1 MSATSPAS
9 STPSSGSY
17 EVPADG
23 PEVMTPSMT
32 VSATPTAPMP
42 GTPTAPLPATPPAPL
57 PATPPAAMPVTPAAA
72 ASATAIAA
80 PAAAGVAVPLPS
92 GAPILPARTREDAA
106 ERRAH
111 RRALA
116 AVSGVVL
123 SGALIA
129 VAAAHTRS
137 LLPETIQWIPAS
149 FAGTFGGLFLNL
161 HVGGAIAALVLMFL
175 SYAAVVALSG
185 QLSARAVVIAIVAV
199 HVLVLLGPPLA
210 STDVFSYQ
218 AYARMGATYGVNPYT
233 HAPYAISPDPVF
245 PYIGSKWSTITPSAY
260 GPVFTVST
268 YLLAP
273 LAIATSAFA
282 YKGIAALASL
292 ALVAV
297 VWRCARLRDVDP
309 VRAVALVG
317 LNPLLLIYGVG
328 GGHNDLLMLLVM
340 VGGVYA
346 ILASREA
353 VGGVLSVM
361 AIGIK
366 LTAGLVLPFA
376 LADGGPR
383 GRPQRGRARLA
394 LGAGVALAA
403 LGALS
408 ISVFGV
414 GSFHMLGA
422 IVRSQRDGSW
432 LGIPGVI
439 SSKLGLHTVGD
450 ITGFALAGAF
460 AVTLCWLLRRV
471 WRGQIDWIDGAAWAM
486 LAMLVASSSLL
497 PWYVAWLLP
506 LAALGRDRRL
516 VWSAIAFSAVIQGV
530 VLLGYIPHGFL

>member
-1 MSATSPAS
+1 
-9 STPSSGSY
+9 
-17 EVPADG
+17 
-23 PEVMTPSMT
+23 
-32 VSATPTAPMP
+32 
-42 GTPTAPLPATPPAPL
+42 
-57 PATPPAAMPVTPAAA
+57 
-72 ASATAIAA
+72 
-80 PAAAGVAVPLPS
+80 
-92 GAPILPARTREDAA
+92 
-106 ERRAH
+106 
-111 RRALA
+111 
-116 AVSGVVL
+116 VSGVVL
-123 SGALIA
+123 SGAVIA
-129 VAAAHTRS
+129 IGAAHTQS
-137 LLPETIQWIPAS
+137 LLPETIRFIPAS
-149 FAGTFGGLFLNL
+149 LAGAFGGLFLNL
-161 HVGGAIAALVLMFL
+161 HVGGAIAVLALMFG

-185 QLSARAVVIAIVAV
+185 QLSARTVLIAIAAV
-199 HVLVLLGPPLA
+199 HLLMLLGPPLG

-218 AYARMGATYGVNPYT
+218 AYARMGAAYGVNPYT
-233 HAPYAISPDPVF
+233 HAPYAINLDPVF
-245 PYIGSKWSTITPSAY
+245 PYIGRMWSTTTPSAY

-309 VRAVALVG
+309 VKAVAIVG
-317 LNPLLLIYGVG
+317 LNPLLVIYGVG
-328 GGHNDLLMLLVM
+328 GGHNDLLMLLAM

-346 ILASREA
+346 VLASREA
-353 VGGVLSVM
+353 LGGGLSIL
-361 AIGIK
+361 AIGVK

-376 LADGGPR
+376 LADGGSR
-383 GRPQRGRARLA
+383 GRPGRGRARLA

-403 LGALS
+403 LVALS
-408 ISVFGV
+408 VSVFGA
-414 GSFHMLGA
+414 GSFHMLST
-422 IVRSQRDGSW
+422 IIRSQRDGGW

-439 SSKLGLHTVGD
+439 SSKLGMPTVGH
-450 ITGFALAGAF
+450 ITGFVLAGAF
-460 AVTLCWLLRRV
+460 AITVCWLLRRV

-516 VWSAIAFSAVIQGV
+516 AGAAIAFSGVIQGI

>member
-9 STPSSGSY
+9 ANPPSGGY
-17 EVPADG
+17 EVPAERLDA
-23 PEVMTPSMT
+23 VTTLS
-32 VSATPTAPMP
+32 VS
-42 GTPTAPLPATPPAPL
+42 
-57 PATPPAAMPVTPAAA
+57 PAAA
-72 ASATAIAA
+72 APPTAPIAVTG
-80 PAAAGVAVPLPS
+80 AAGVAVPVPA
-92 GAPILPARTREDAA
+92 GIPVRPAAPTLEPEVAA

-116 AVSGVVL
+116 AVGGVVL
-123 SGALIA
+123 GGAVVA
-129 VAAAHTRS
+129 VSAAHTQP
-137 LLPETIQWIPAS
+137 LLPETIRFIPAS
-149 FAGTFGGLFLNL
+149 LAGAFGGLFLNL
-161 HVGGAIAALVLMFL
+161 HVGGAIAVLALMFG

-185 QLSARAVVIAIVAV
+185 QLSARTVLIAIAAV
-199 HVLVLLGPPLA
+199 HLLMLLGPPLG

-218 AYARMGATYGVNPYT
+218 AYARMGAAYGVNPYT
-233 HAPYAISPDPVF
+233 HAPYAINLDPVF
-245 PYIGSKWSTITPSAY
+245 PYIGRMWSTTTPSAY

-309 VRAVALVG
+309 VKAVAIVG
-317 LNPLLLIYGVG
+317 LNPLLVIYGVG
-328 GGHNDLLMLLVM
+328 GGHNDLLMLLAM

-346 ILASREA
+346 VLASREA
-353 VGGVLSVM
+353 LGGGLSIL
-361 AIGIK
+361 AIGVK

-376 LADGGPR
+376 LADGGSR
-383 GRPQRGRARLA
+383 GRPGRGRARLA

-403 LGALS
+403 LVALS
-408 ISVFGV
+408 VSVFGA
-414 GSFHMLGA
+414 GSFHMLST
-422 IVRSQRDGSW
+422 IIRSQRDGGW

-439 SSKLGLHTVGD
+439 SSKLGMPTVGH
-450 ITGFALAGAF
+450 ITGFVLAGAF
-460 AVTLCWLLRRV
+460 AITVCWLLRRV

-516 VWSAIAFSAVIQGV
+516 AGAAIAFSGVIQGI